1 MDTSIEITLN
11 NDEYVFTIGGR
22 NKTTTLT
29 KNQLEAVCNFASDIK
44 EEREAQLDV
53 LFDSNDDNQKPV
65 DSDDIVVPYL
75 PGVFSTADVINLFD
89 TTDDL
94 LLAWYLLN

>member
-1 MDTSIEITLN
+1 MATSIEIALN
-11 NDEYVFTIGGR
+11 NDEYVFTIGGQ
-22 NKTTTLT
+22 NKAATLT
-29 KNQLEAVCNFASDIK
+29 KNQLEAVCNFACDIK
-44 EEREAQLDV
+44 DEREAQLDV

-94 LLAWYLLN
+94 LLTWYLLN